1 MGAPALMWGIEG
13 WIPIIFGFLASSLIG
28 SLSLDMAS
36 SHSMWHDARLASV
49 LEKRYDLK
57 EYDGQFFE
65 LFEGCLI
72 Q

>member
-13 WIPIIFGFLASSLIG
+13 WIPIIFCFLASSIG
-28 SLSLDMAS
+28 SLSLDIAS
-36 SHSMWHDARLASV
+36 SHSMWHDAGRASV
-49 LEKRYDLK
+49 HEKRFDLK
-57 EYDGQFFE
+57 EDDGQFFE